1 MIEIKDFTSVSDFD
15 EIRKLWNEEVG
26 FIFPIT
32 EKLFNHHVVNSL
44 YLAPNA
50 SYVAYLDNK
59 LVGVIIT
66 KTYSGDEILAY
77 NDRAWISLFYVSK
90 HFRKRGIGSLLLEK
104 VVDEAKKMGKKMI
117 QIGQDLGNFFPGI
130 PCDFDNL
137 TAPFLEKRGFKML
150 GYTHDLLI
158 KEPFNK
164 EIVIKND
171 LDYRYAT
178 LSDKD
183 ELLKFMEKNFPG
195 RWNFELKEYYKNE
208 TKFNNYFIA
217 RNEEKVVGFVRVN
230 RKENENISYNINWYD
245 RFDDLIGIGPLGVD
259 KDERGKG
266 ISKEMLSVLLKGFAD
281 QGKNEVMIDWTGL
294 LVYYQQFGFEV
305 WKCYM
310 KAIMNL

>member
-1 MIEIKDFTSVSDFD
+1 MIEIKDFTSISDYD
-15 EIRKLWNEEVG
+15 ETRKLWNEEVG

-44 YLAPNA
+44 YLTPNA

-77 NDRAWISLFYVSK
+77 NDRVWISLFYVSK
-90 HFRKRGIGSLLLEK
+90 YFRKRGIGSLLLEK

-150 GYTHDLLI
+150 GYTHDLLL

-195 RWNFELKEYYKNE
+195 RWNFELKEYYENE
-208 TKFNNYFIA
+208 IKFNNYFIA
-217 RNEEKVVGFVRVN
+217 RNEKKVVGFVRVN
-230 RKENENISYNINWYD
+230 RKDNENISYNINWYD

-266 ISKEMLSVLLKGFAD
+266 ISKEMLSVLLKGFAN
-281 QGKNEVMIDWTGL
+281 QGKNEILIDWTGL

-310 KAIMNL
+310 KAIMTL

>member
-1 MIEIKDFTSVSDFD
+1 MIEIKDFTSISDYD

-44 YLAPNA
+44 YLTPNA

-77 NDRAWISLFYVSK
+77 NDRVWISLFYVSK
-90 HFRKRGIGSLLLEK
+90 YFRKRGIGSLLLEK

-150 GYTHDLLI
+150 GYTHDLLL

-164 EIVIKND
+164 EIIIKND

-195 RWNFELKEYYKNE
+195 RWNFELKEYYENE
-208 TKFNNYFIA
+208 IKFNNYFIA
-217 RNEEKVVGFVRVN
+217 RNEKKVVGFVRVN
-230 RKENENISYNINWYD
+230 RKDNENISYNINWYD

-266 ISKEMLSVLLKGFAD
+266 ISKEMLSVLLKGFAN
-281 QGKNEVMIDWTGL
+281 QGKNEILIDWTGL

-310 KAIMNL
+310 KAIMTL

>member
-1 MIEIKDFTSVSDFD
+1 MIEIKDFTSISDLD
-15 EIRKLWNEEVG
+15 EVRKLWNEEVG

-50 SYVAYLDNK
+50 SYGAYLDNK

-66 KTYSGDEILAY
+66 KTYSGDEISAY

-90 HFRKRGIGSLLLEK
+90 YFRRRGVGSLLLEK
-104 VVDEAKKMGKKMI
+104 VIDEVKKMGKKMI

-137 TAPFLEKRGFKML
+137 TASFLEKRGFKML
-150 GYTHDLLI
+150 GYTHDLLL

-171 LDYRYAT
+171 LEYRYAT
-178 LSDKD
+178 LSDKE

-217 RNEEKVVGFVRVN
+217 RDKEKVVGFVRVN

-245 RFDDLIGIGPLGVD
+245 RFNDLIGIGPLGVD

-266 ISKEMLSVLLKGFAD
+266 ISKEMISVLLKELAD
-281 QGKNEVMIDWTGL
+281 QGKNEVLIDWTSL

-310 KAIMNL
+310 KAIMTL